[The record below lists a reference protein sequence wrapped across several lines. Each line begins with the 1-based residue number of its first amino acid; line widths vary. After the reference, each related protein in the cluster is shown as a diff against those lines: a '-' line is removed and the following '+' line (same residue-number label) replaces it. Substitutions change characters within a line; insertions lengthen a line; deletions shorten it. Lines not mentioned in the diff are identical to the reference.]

1 MAGDLSGNLMRYLR
15 HNLTALTQL
24 LNTLL
29 GGYPDE
35 STSSRAHRQQHKLR
49 WRVARRVING
59 LFFWQADHCEQA
71 YLEELRYRQTDPDI
85 RHEVGL

>member
-35 STSSRAHRQQHKLR
+35 STSSRAHRQQDRLR
-49 WRVARRVING
+49 WRIARRLINA
-59 LFFWQADHCEQA
+59 LFFWQHDHCHLAWKEETMYRQMPP
-71 YLEELRYRQTDPDI
+71 ELRK
-85 RHEVGL
+85 